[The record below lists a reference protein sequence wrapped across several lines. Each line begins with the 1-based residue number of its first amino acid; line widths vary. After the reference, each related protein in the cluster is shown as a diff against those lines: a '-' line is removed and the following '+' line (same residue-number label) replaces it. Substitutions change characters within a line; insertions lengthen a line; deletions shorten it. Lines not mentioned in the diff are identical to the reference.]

1 MKFQDEW
8 SGSQFYRFPPSLD
21 QADSYTDGKR
31 QEKISIRVIFKG
43 YKPLLKWAST
53 TFWTI
58 FGFIKKSKGF

>member
-21 QADSYTDGKR
+21 QADSYIDGKR

-43 YKPLLKWAST
+43 YKPYGSELLQH
-53 TFWTI
+53 
-58 FGFIKKSKGF
+58 FGQFLD

>member
-21 QADSYTDGKR
+21 QTDSYTDGKR

-43 YKPLLKWAST
+43 YKTL
-53 TFWTI
+53 
-58 FGFIKKSKGF
+58 